1 LGKSNAELISFSDHV
16 PGSGSGHVNK
26 CSTSASSATP
36 PEPQK
41 EQRIEVVLDGSLGTR
56 K

>member
-1 LGKSNAELISFSDHV
+1 LGKSNAELISFSNHV
-16 PGSGSGHVNK
+16 ARSGSGHVRK

-41 EQRIEVVLDGSLGTR
+41 DQRIEVVLDGSLGTR